1 MAGAVSSNLSTGT
14 VDRNIQ
20 RVHKY
25 SSDTVVFLAVLI
37 LPNVQGNAELDYNAC
52 FNISA
57 QSNLL
62 IFIQY

>member
-25 SSDTVVFLAVLI
+25 SSDPVVFLAVLI

-57 QSNLL
+57 QNNLL